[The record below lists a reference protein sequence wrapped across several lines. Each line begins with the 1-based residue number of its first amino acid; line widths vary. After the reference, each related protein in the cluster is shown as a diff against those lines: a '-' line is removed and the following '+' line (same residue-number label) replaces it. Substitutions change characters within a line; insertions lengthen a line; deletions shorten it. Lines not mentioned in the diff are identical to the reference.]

1 MSTPPGFAPSARFG
15 PFVVDFRAGELLKN
29 GRRIR
34 LQDQPLQVL
43 ALLLEH
49 PGETVTRE
57 ELHQK
62 LCPND
67 TFVDF
72 DHGLNNAINRLRETL
87 CDSAD
92 RPRYIETLPRRGYR
106 FVASVELISPAAAP
120 APGEVLSETA
130 AGLEPSGGALQQT
143 SNERGKSSCPS
154 P

>member
-49 PGETVTRE
+49 PGETITRE

-62 LCPND
+62 LWPND

-72 DHGLNNAINRLRETL
+72 DHALNNAITRLPQTL
-87 CDSAD
+87 FN
-92 RPRYIETLPRRGYR
+92 LPQNPPYTKP
-106 FVASVELISPAAAP
+106 VPLHAH
-120 APGEVLSETA
+120 
-130 AGLEPSGGALQQT
+130 Q
-143 SNERGKSSCPS
+143 
-154 P
+154 